1 MIGSMVSVF
10 IAGYATVG
18 EGELQVHLHAAGGMA
33 NITEQSPH
41 IGTVLGVGEE
51 GPTGKRLKQ

>member
-1 MIGSMVSVF
+1 MVSVF